1 VTQPSLFDAGRER
14 EPHAVVDDRLGVD
27 VVEVDDRLGV
37 DVVEVDD
44 RLGVDVVEV
53 DDPVDD
59 PEVDDTVIDLR
70 ERPGAREPFP
80 VRVVRSKNRRKTV
93 HARLIDGVIEV
104 RVPARMSRADEERYV
119 TELVARIERRETER
133 MVDVAARAALLARRY
148 ELPVP
153 DSIRFVDNQ
162 ISRWGSCSIDT
173 RDIRLSARLTRY
185 PLWVLDYVIVHELA
199 HLVHADHSPAF
210 HALVAR
216 YPRAERA
223 RGYLHAKADGL

>member
-1 VTQPSLFDAGRER
+1 VTRPSLFDGGREAG
-14 EPHAVVDDRLGVD
+14 PAVDCPGIDG
-27 VVEVDDRLGV
+27 VEVDDALETG
-37 DVVEVDD
+37 
-44 RLGVDVVEV
+44 
-53 DDPVDD
+53 
-59 PEVDDTVIDLR
+59 DTVIDLR
-70 ERPGAREPFP
+70 DRPDPREPFP

-93 HARLIDGVIEV
+93 HARLVDGVIEV
-104 RVPARMSRADEERYV
+104 RVPARMSRSDEERYV
-119 TELVARIERRETER
+119 TELVGRIERRETQR
-133 MVDVAARAALLARRY
+133 SVDIAGRASALARRY
-148 ELPVP
+148 DLPAP

-199 HLVHADHSPAF
+199 HLVHPDHSPAF